1 MNHASMTALISLF
14 ARAYHAEH
22 YDAKIFDDSL
32 ARALLSDEEYRQISD
47 SMSAGI
53 SFFNPDFQGTGAEAL
68 RWVVDN
74 QLSPSPLGR
83 AAFAER
89 ALKTAVSIGA
99 RQYLILGAG
108 YDTFAYRRPA
118 WANALQVFE
127 IDQAATAE
135 DKKQRL
141 QRAGIAAPDWV
152 QYIYTDFTQPR
163 WQMSLLENSA
173 FDCKKISFCS
183 LLGLIY
189 YLSAH
194 TFEALVAALSSIVP
208 KGSSLV
214 FDYPDES
221 SGSERAGMRSQKQI
235 QLADA
240 AQEAMQAG
248 YFHEEMEK
256 ILANYGFLIYEHLT
270 PVKITDQ
277 YFDAF
282 NRAQPL
288 HPMRA
293 FDNVNYCLAV
303 KQ

>member
-22 YDAKIFDDSL
+22 YDVKIFDDSL
-32 ARALLSDEEYRQISD
+32 ARALLSDEEYQKISD
-47 SMSAGI
+47 SMSGGI
-53 SFFNPDFQGTGAEAL
+53 SFFNPDFQGTDAEAL

-83 AAFAER
+83 AAFAEQ
-89 ALKTAVSIGA
+89 ALQTAVSIGA

-108 YDTFAYRRPA
+108 FDTFAYRRPA
-118 WANALQVFE
+118 WALALQVFE

-135 DKKQRL
+135 DKKKRL
-141 QRAGIAAPDWV
+141 QRAGIAVPDRT
-152 QYIYTDFTQPR
+152 QFIHTDFTQPQ
-163 WQMSLLENSA
+163 WQASLLETPS
-173 FDCKKISFCS
+173 FECGRISFCS
-183 LLGLIY
+183 LLGVVY

-194 TFEALVAALSSIVP
+194 TFEALIATLASLVP

-214 FDYPDES
+214 FDYPDKNS
-221 SGSERAGMRSQKQI
+221 DTGHAGTRAKKQL

-240 AQEAMQAG
+240 AQEAMQAS
-248 YFHEEMEK
+248 YSCADMDK
-256 ILANYGFLIYEHLT
+256 ILSAHGFLVYEHLT
-270 PVKITDQ
+270 PPEITRQ
-277 YFDAF
+277 YFEAF
-282 NRAQPL
+282 NCAQPM
-288 HPMRA
+288 HPIRA

>member
-14 ARAYHAEH
+14 SRAYHAEH
-22 YDAKIFDDSL
+22 YDVKIFDDSL
-32 ARALLSDEEYRQISD
+32 VRALLSDEEYRQISD
-47 SMSAGI
+47 SMSGGI
-53 SFFNPDFQGTGAEAL
+53 SFFNPDFQGTDTEAL

-83 AAFAER
+83 AAFAEQ
-89 ALKTAVSIGA
+89 ALQTAVSIGA

-118 WANALQVFE
+118 WAHALQIFE

-135 DKKQRL
+135 DKKKRL
-141 QRAGIAAPDWV
+141 QRAGIAIPDQI
-152 QYIYTDFTQPR
+152 QYIQADFAQSQ
-163 WQMSLLENSA
+163 WQTALLENPA
-173 FDCKKISFCS
+173 FDCGKISFCS
-183 LLGLIY
+183 ILGVVY

-194 TFEALVAALSSIVP
+194 TFEALISALSSIVP

-214 FDYPDES
+214 FDYPDENS
-221 SGSERAGMRSQKQI
+221 DTAHAGTRAKKQF

-248 YFHEEMEK
+248 YSYADMEK
-256 ILANYGFLIYEHLT
+256 ILSAHSFLIYEHLT
-270 PVKITDQ
+270 PPEITRQ
-277 YFDAF
+277 YFEAF
-282 NRAQPL
+282 NRSQPM
-288 HPMRA
+288 HPIRA

>member
-1 MNHASMTALISLF
+1 MNHTSMTALISLF

-22 YDAKIFDDSL
+22 YDVKIFDDSL
-32 ARALLSDEEYRQISD
+32 ARALLSDEEYRQISHA
-47 SMSAGI
+47 MSGGI
-53 SFFNPDFQGTGAEAL
+53 SFFNPDFQGSSAEAL

-83 AAFAER
+83 AAFAEQALER
-89 ALKTAVSIGA
+89 AVAIGA

-118 WANALQVFE
+118 WAQELPVFE
-127 IDQAATAE
+127 IDQADTAE
-135 DKKQRL
+135 DKIRRL
-141 QRAGIAAPDWV
+141 QRAGIAVPDHV
-152 QYIYTDFTQPR
+152 QYIHADLAWPQ
-163 WQMSLLENSA
+163 WQASLLDTPA
-173 FDCKKISFCS
+173 FDRKKISFCS

-189 YLSAH
+189 YLSVN
-194 TFEALVAALSSIVP
+194 TFGALIDALASIMP

-214 FDYPDES
+214 FDYPDENS
-221 SGSERAGMRSQKQI
+221 FTEHAGTGTQKQA
-235 QLADA
+235 QLAQE
-240 AQEAMQAG
+240 AQEAMQAC
-248 YFHEEMEK
+248 YSCADMEK
-256 ILANYGFLIYEHLT
+256 ILASHGFLIYEHLT
-270 PVKITDQ
+270 PDEITNQ
-277 YFDAF
+277 YFKAF